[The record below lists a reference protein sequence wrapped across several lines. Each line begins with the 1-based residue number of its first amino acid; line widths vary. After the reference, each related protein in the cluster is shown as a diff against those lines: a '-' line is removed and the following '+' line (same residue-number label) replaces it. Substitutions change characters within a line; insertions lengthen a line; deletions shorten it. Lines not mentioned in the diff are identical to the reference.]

1 MVRHYV
7 LGADDLALIRTK
19 RRSINRLGFAIQLC
33 LLRYPG
39 LGMGPAEQP
48 PEAMI
53 AFVAHQLGVPSA
65 VFADYAQRDQ
75 TRREHAVE
83 LQRYLCLRS
92 FGLADWRACLRVG
105 ADAAWATD
113 RGEPI
118 VQAMLA
124 ASADERRSASHGGGA
139 GANRVGRPCTG
150 AKEDLRDARGRADR
164 RRAGYARRACS
175 TVDPELRRSRF
186 AWLRDYSESPAPS
199 NIVALLDRLEY
210 ARGLGIDPARA
221 GRIHAARLARL
232 IDEGAI
238 MTVQHIADLEPARRT
253 AILVV
258 QAASLE
264 TRLTDATL
272 AMFEKYMGTLFS
284 RARNRDERR
293 FQATRRDVAKALIL
307 FRRTIAALRHAKE
320 AGEDGV
326 AVVEREIGMKQ
337 LDGVLPVIGAVA
349 DVADQDILVTAAERY
364 SVLRRFSPRFLAAF
378 DFRSN
383 TPNDPVLAAVDLLRA
398 MDRDG
403 TRALP
408 KRPPS
413 SFLPPQWRKLI
424 FANGAADRRLYET
437 AVLATLRDRLRGS
450 NIWVAGSRDYRAFED
465 YLLPAEAAR
474 DIGIDGET
482 DPGRYIATRTA
493 ALRERLTFVAER
505 AARGELDGVE
515 IEDGKLFIARTPPAV
530 PEAARDLALRLNGML
545 PRVRITEV
553 LSDVDAWTGFADR
566 FVHLRTGNPAA
577 DKPALLAAVLADGT
591 NLGLARM
598 ADASRGLGY
607 HHLVN
612 VAQWHISDDN
622 YVAARAAIINAHH
635 RHPMAAIWDDGTTS
649 SSDGQYFRAGGR
661 AGAGGSVNAKYGID
675 PGAVLYTHV
684 SGHYGPF
691 YTRVISATMSE
702 APYVLDGLHHHA
714 HQTDLR
720 IAEHYTDTAGAT
732 DHVFGLCHLLGYRFA
747 PRIKDLK
754 DRKLYTVEK
763 PGTWPLLAPLIG
775 DTVETAAILG
785 QWAELMR
792 LKASIEA
799 GAVVPSVILRKLA
812 AAGAGNALSRALRA
826 LGRIERT
833 LFTLQ
838 WLSDPALRQRSHA
851 GLNKGEAS
859 NALRRAVFFHRQ
871 GEIRDRTF
879 ENQSFRASGLSLITA
894 AIVHWNTVY
903 LDRAVRQLRAQ
914 GATVP
919 DDLLAHVAPLGWEH
933 IGLTGD
939 YVWTDAR
946 SRRAVSAATRC
957 SGYVPAPGGLAC
969 MCGRPLGCKSFEE
982 NSDGRVDCDHVS
994 GLLTRHH
1001 VRWPRWGPRSSPKQ
1015 FCGFESRAR

>member
-1 MVRHYV
+1 MPPRILLSSEQRTRLFAIPSESVEMVRHYV
-7 LGADDLALIRTK
+7 LGGEDLALIQTK
-19 RRSINRLGFAIQLC
+19 RRSINRLGFAVQLC

-53 AFVAHQLGVPSA
+53 AFVADQLSVPA
-65 VFADYAQRDQ
+65 AAFADYAQRDQ

-83 LQRYLCLRS
+83 LQRYLSLRS

-105 ADAAWATD
+105 TDAAWATD

-118 VQAMLA
+118 VQRMLA
-124 ASADERRSASHGGGA
+124 HLRANGVLLPTAAVLERIGLAARARARKKTFETFAA
-139 GANRVGRPCTG
+139 GLSDS
-150 AKEDLRDARGRADR
+150 ERDTLMGLLA
-164 RRAGYARRACS
+164 
-175 TVDPELRRSRF
+175 VDPELRRSRF

-199 NIVALLDRLEY
+199 NIIELLDRLEY

-253 AILVV
+253 AILAV
-258 QAASLE
+258 QAASLK
-264 TRLTDATL
+264 TRLADATL

-284 RARNRDERR
+284 RARNRDEKR

-337 LDGVLPVIGAVA
+337 LDGVLSVIGAVT

-364 SVLRRFSPRFLAAF
+364 AVLRRFSPRFLAAF

-383 TPNDPVLAAVDLLRA
+383 TPNDPVLAAVELLRA

-403 TRALP
+403 TRVLP

-424 FANGAADRRLYET
+424 FANCAADRRLYET
-437 AVLATLRDRLRGS
+437 ALLATLRERLRGS

-465 YLLPAEAAR
+465 YLLPAEAGR
-474 DIGIDGET
+474 DTGIEGET
-482 DPGRYIATRTA
+482 DPGHYIASRTA
-493 ALRERLTFVAER
+493 ALRERLTYVADR
-505 AARGELDGVE
+505 AGRGELDGVE

-545 PRVRITEV
+545 PRARITEV
-553 LSDVDAWTGFADR
+553 LSDVDGWTGFADR
-566 FVHLRTGNPAA
+566 FVHLRTSNPAA
-577 DKPALLAAVLADGT
+577 DKPALLAAILADGT

-598 ADASRGLGY
+598 ADASQGLGY

-612 VAQWHISDDN
+612 VAQWHIGDDN
-622 YVAARAAIINAHH
+622 YVAARAAIVNAHH
-635 RHPMAAIWDDGTTS
+635 KHPMAAIWDDGTTS

-661 AGAGGSVNAKYGID
+661 AGSGGSVNAKYGID

-720 IAEHYTDTAGAT
+720 IVEHYTDTAGAT

-754 DRKLYTVEK
+754 DRKLYTFEK
-763 PGTWPLLAPLIG
+763 PGAWPLLAPVIG
-775 DTVETAAILG
+775 DRVDTAAILG
-785 QWAELMR
+785 QWTELMR
-792 LKASIEA
+792 LKASIET

-812 AAGAGNALSRALRA
+812 AAGAGNILSRALRA

-933 IGLTGD
+933 ISLTGD
-939 YVWTDAR
+939 YVWTEANP
-946 SRRAVSAATRC
+946 AA
-957 SGYVPAPGGLAC
+957 PF
-969 MCGRPLGCKSFEE
+969 RPLRE
-982 NSDGRVDCDHVS
+982 
-994 GLLTRHH
+994 
-1001 VRWPRWGPRSSPKQ
+1001 VRSMFQPL
-1015 FCGFESRAR
+1015 AA

>member
-1 MVRHYV
+1 MNGLRRQLEPNMPARTLLSSEQRTRLFSIPSDTATMTHHYV
-7 LGADDLALIRTK
+7 LDADDLALIRTK
-19 RRSINRLGFAIQLC
+19 RRSVNRVGFAVQLC

-39 LGMGPAEQP
+39 FGLGPAEQP
-48 PEAMI
+48 SETMI
-53 AFVAHQLGVPSA
+53 AFVAHQLGVLSA
-65 VFADYAQRDQ
+65 DFADYAQRGQ
-75 TRREHAVE
+75 TRREHVIE
-83 LQRYLCLRS
+83 LQRYLGLRS

-105 ADAAWATD
+105 SDAAWATD

-118 VQAMLA
+118 VLAMLA
-124 ASADERRSASHGGGA
+124 HLR
-139 GANRVGRPCTG
+139 ANRVVLPSATVLERIGLAARARARKKTFEALAIG
-150 AKEDLRDARGRADR
+150 MSDTERDTL
-164 RRAGYARRACS
+164 AGLLS
-175 TVDPELRRSRF
+175 VDPDLRRSRF

-210 ARGLGIDPARA
+210 AQRLGIDPARA
-221 GRIHAARLARL
+221 SRIHAGRLARL

-238 MTVQHIADLEPARRT
+238 MTVQHIADLEPARRM

-258 QAASLE
+258 QAASLG

-284 RARNRDERR
+284 RAQNRDEKR
-293 FQATRRDVAKALIL
+293 FQATRRDVAKALVL
-307 FRRTIAALRHAKE
+307 FRRTIAALQHAKE

-326 AVVEREIGMKQ
+326 AVVEREIGMAQ

-383 TPNDPVLAAVDLLRA
+383 TLNDPVLAAVELLRA
-398 MDRDG
+398 LDRDG
-403 TRALP
+403 TRTLP

-413 SFLPPQWRKLI
+413 SFLPPQWRRLI
-424 FANGAADRRLYET
+424 FANGVADRRLYET
-437 AVLATLRDRLRGS
+437 AVLATLRDKLRGS
-450 NIWVAGSRDYRAFED
+450 NIWVAGSRDYRAFEN

-474 DIGIDGET
+474 DMGIDGET
-482 DPGRYIATRTA
+482 DPERYMTARTA
-493 ALRERLTFVAER
+493 ALREHLTSVAEH

-515 IEDGKLFIARTPPAV
+515 IEDGELFIARTPPTV

-553 LSDVDAWTGFADR
+553 LSDVDAWTGFTDR

-577 DKPALLAAVLADGT
+577 DKAALLAAVLADGT

-598 ADASRGLGY
+598 ADASRGLSY
-607 HHLVN
+607 LHLIN
-612 VAQWHISDDN
+612 VAQWHIGDDN
-622 YVAARAAIINAHH
+622 YVAARAAIIDVHH
-635 RHPMAAIWDDGTTS
+635 KHPMAAIWDDGTTS
-649 SSDGQYFRAGGR
+649 SSDGQYFRAGGH
-661 AGAGGSVNAKYGID
+661 AGAGGAVNAKYGID
-675 PGAVLYTHV
+675 PGAVIYTHV

-702 APYVLDGLHHHA
+702 APYVLDGLLHHA

-720 IAEHYTDTAGAT
+720 IFEHYTDTAGAT

-763 PGTWPLLAPLIG
+763 PSDWPLLAPLIG

-903 LDRAVRQLRAQ
+903 LDQAVRQLRAQ
-914 GATVP
+914 SVTIP

-933 IGLTGD
+933 ISLTGD
-939 YVWTDAR
+939 YVWTA
-946 SRRAVSAATRC
+946 AVP
-957 SGYVPAPGGLAC
+957 GAPF
-969 MCGRPLGCKSFEE
+969 RPLRG
-982 NSDGRVDCDHVS
+982 
-994 GLLTRHH
+994 
-1001 VRWPRWGPRSSPKQ
+1001 VRSTFRSL
-1015 FCGFESRAR
+1015 AA